1 MKIIK
6 TKDLH
11 YFIYTD
17 FKKKTIID
25 LGYNDGSFEKNI
37 NNIFPQYDYIAV
49 EANPIFRKTIKAKLL
64 NYIISNRSNEI
75 STFGIDIYNSGNSS
89 SIYLLNKKKIKV
101 KTISLK
107 DLYELSK
114 FTIIDILKIDVEFS
128 EYKILTK
135 KNICFLSKNT
145 KQIVIEFHQND
156 KKTYTKKIIFILKL
170 FKSYNFYTKKFSSP
184 KTEACSYLFLN
195 KDLIDVGFFLKTKI
209 NCYKY
214 YDLILR
220 LFNYSNYFLT
230 IKNYLIIK
238 KFLK

>member
-17 FKKKTIID
+17 LKKKTIID

-49 EANPIFRKTIKAKLL
+49 EANPIFRKTIKARLL
-64 NYIISNRSNEI
+64 NYIISNRSNKI
-75 STFGIDIYNSGNSS
+75 STFGIDIFNSGNSS
-89 SIYLLNKKKIKV
+89 SVYLLNKKKLRV

-107 DLYELSK
+107 DLYVLSE
-114 FTIIDILKIDVEFS
+114 FSIVDILKIDIEFS

-135 KNICFLSKNT
+135 KNIFFLSTNT
-145 KQIVIEFHQND
+145 KQIVIEFHQNN
-156 KKTYTKKIIFILKL
+156 KKTYTKKIAFILKL
-170 FKSYNFYTKKFSSP
+170 FKSYNFYIKKFSSP
-184 KTEACSYLFLN
+184 KTKAGSYLFLN
-195 KDLIDVGFFLKTKI
+195 KDLVDVDFFLKTKI
-209 NCYKY
+209 NYYKY

-220 LFNYSNYFLT
+220 FF
-230 IKNYLIIK
+230 K
-238 KFLK
+238 LK